1 MTKKAEF
8 EGICSD
14 ILNNKSFK
22 ALNKEPH
29 HGITRYDHSLR
40 VAKLTYK
47 VGKFLHIKS
56 LKSTT
61 RAALL
66 HDFFLNKEMANLS
79 PVEKLSAH
87 PMLALN
93 NAKKYYHVNALEK
106 DIIVNHMYPVTKVRP
121 KTKQGILVSL
131 TDKLVATYEMCRY
144 KINFQISILF
154 ILLLN
159 LINIQK

>member
-1 MTKKAEF
+1 MAKKNNF
-8 EGICSD
+8 ETICSD
-14 ILNNKSFK
+14 ILNNQKFK

-47 VGKFLHIKS
+47 LGSIFHVKN
-56 LKSTT
+56 LKATT

-66 HDFFLNKEMANLS
+66 HDFFLNKEMTNLS

-87 PMLALN
+87 PMLALK
-93 NAKKYYHVNALEK
+93 NAEKYYHVNALEK

-131 TDKLVATYEMCRY
+131 ADKLVATYEMCRF
-144 KINFQISILF
+144 KISFQLSILF
-154 ILLLN
+154 LLILN
-159 LINIQK
+159 LINLQK